1 MKVKRGQRRRP
12 RMEMIPLMDIT
23 FNLLS
28 FFVYISLFMVLQRGV
43 PIRLPQ
49 ADTAETARYEAITVS
64 VDAQGRIFL
73 EGRPVPRAELTSA
86 IVDEIHSTKRE
97 SVILRADGGA
107 SYQVVVEALD
117 SIRMAGITK
126 VSLEAEP
133 RGAQ

>member
-28 FFVYISLFMVLQRGV
+28 FFVYISLFMVIQRGV
-43 PIRLPQ
+43 PIKLPQ
-49 ADTAETARYEAITVS
+49 ADTAETVRHEAITVS
-64 VDAQGRIFL
+64 VDANGNIFL
-73 EGRPVPRAELTSA
+73 EGRSVPRAELTRA
-86 IVDEIHSTKRE
+86 IADEFHSTKRE
-97 SVILRADGGA
+97 SVVLRADRGA

-126 VSLEAEP
+126 VSLEAEA
-133 RGAQ
+133 RRAQ